1 MTDDQRRAYL
11 KFVRTHHPD
20 RGGDHATF
28 VEGLAAHRRR
38 SHSIADDDPR
48 LDGPLH
54 IVHRRRGLRR
64 LLEILRAFRQS
75 PPPPRV
81 R

>member
-1 MTDDQRRAYL
+1 MTSDRRRAYL

-28 VEGLAAHRRR
+28 VDGLAALRDTGAV
-38 SHSIADDDPR
+38 ADDDPR
-48 LDGPLH
+48 LDRPIH
-54 IVHRRRGLRR
+54 VVRRRRGLRR
-64 LLEILRAFRQS
+64 LLEILRTLRQP

>member
-1 MTDDQRRAYL
+1 MTADQRRAYL

-28 VEGLAAHRRR
+28 VAGLAALLNAHA
-38 SHSIADDDPR
+38 IADDDPR
-48 LDGPLH
+48 LGVPVH

-64 LLEILRAFRQS
+64 LLEILWAFRQP